1 VIGANLTKQL
11 GGATDLRCQMLMLMD
26 DFTPKGRM
34 GAWAKRISIFA
45 SHGVHDICIVWNCA

>member
-1 VIGANLTKQL
+1 
-11 GGATDLRCQMLMLMD
+11 MLMLMD